1 MDKRQ
6 VNPWTWQDKFGYS
19 QAWRVDDAAAVIF
32 VAGQGPLSADGE
44 LVGVGDFDAQVRQT
58 FENMRAVLEDAGAS
72 LESVVKLNVYLTD
85 IATLPEYGSIRAE
98 LLPGAAP
105 AGTAVQVGAL
115 AIPGMVIEVDA
126 VAVV

>member
-44 LVGVGDFDAQVRQT
+44 LVGAGDFDAQVRQT

-85 IATLPEYGSIRAE
+85 IATLPEYGRIRAE